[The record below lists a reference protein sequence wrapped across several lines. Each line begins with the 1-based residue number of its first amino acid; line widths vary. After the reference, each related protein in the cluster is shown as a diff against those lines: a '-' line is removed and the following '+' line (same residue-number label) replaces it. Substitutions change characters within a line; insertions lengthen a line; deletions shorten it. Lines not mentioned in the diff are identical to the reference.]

1 MNKPDFISF
10 KDWELLKEKYFD
22 NLEEVLDEIKNG
34 YPIQYLIGNVYFYN
48 SLIDVDKSV
57 LIPRPET
64 EFLVEKIIKL
74 ANEKFNKKINIID
87 LGTGSGCIAIALKKS
102 LNADVWGI
110 DVSAQ
115 ALDVAKNNAKINELE
130 INFINADMINPLT
143 NNYDIIISNPPYI
156 GENDYVD
163 ESVKKYEPNIA
174 LFAND
179 NGMYFYKK
187 IISNNINR
195 LNKNGFMAFEIGD
208 NQKKDLEKILIS
220 LNVSNFKFEQD
231 LTGRDRYLF
240 IFNE

>member
-48 SLIDVDKSV
+48 SLINVDKSV

-110 DVSAQ
+110 DISAQ

-208 NQKKDLEKILIS
+208 NQKKYLEKFLIS

>member
-10 KDWELLKEKYFD
+10 KDWNLLNEKYLNNID
-22 NLEEVLDEIKNG
+22 DILNKIKKG

-48 SLIDVDKSV
+48 SLINVDKRV

-64 EFLVEKIIKL
+64 ELLVEKTVKL
-74 ANEKFNKKINIID
+74 AKERFNKKINIID

-102 LNADVWGI
+102 LNANVWAI
-110 DVSAQ
+110 DISDD
-115 ALDVAKNNAKINELE
+115 ALIVAKNNTKSNKLE
-130 INFINADMINPLT
+130 INFINKDMVKPLIKI
-143 NNYDIIISNPPYI
+143 YDIIISNPPYI
-156 GENDYVD
+156 GANDYIED
-163 ESVKKYEPNIA
+163 KVKKYEPNIA
-174 LFAND
+174 LFAKD
-179 NGMYFYKK
+179 NGIYFYKK

-195 LNKNGFMAFEIGD
+195 LNENGFMAFEIGD
-208 NQKKDLEKILIS
+208 NQKKDLEKFLIS